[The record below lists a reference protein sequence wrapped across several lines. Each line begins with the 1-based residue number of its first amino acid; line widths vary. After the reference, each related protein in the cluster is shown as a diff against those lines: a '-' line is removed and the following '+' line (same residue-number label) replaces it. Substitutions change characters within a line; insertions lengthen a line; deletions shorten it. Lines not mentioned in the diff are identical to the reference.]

1 MELKMSEINSIY
13 TTLLKL
19 ANQKFPIKTSYKLVK
34 LTNAIETERAFFQK
48 EFQDLLNEY
57 AEKDETGAF
66 KQDENKESV
75 IIKKDCLMMFEQEY
89 TDLLNLDITLP
100 NITFSLDELDECDLT
115 LSEVFSLQKFIT
127 E

>member
-1 MELKMSEINSIY
+1 MELRMSEINSIY
-13 TTLLKL
+13 LSLIKL
-19 ANQKFPIKTSYKLVK
+19 ENQKFPIKTAYKLAK
-34 LTNAIETERAFFQK
+34 LIDAIETERAFFQK

-75 IIKKDCLMMFEQEY
+75 IIKKDCLVEFEQEY

-100 NITFSLDELDECDLT
+100 NIVFSLDEFEGCELT
-115 LSEVFSLQKFIT
+115 LAEVFSLQKFIT